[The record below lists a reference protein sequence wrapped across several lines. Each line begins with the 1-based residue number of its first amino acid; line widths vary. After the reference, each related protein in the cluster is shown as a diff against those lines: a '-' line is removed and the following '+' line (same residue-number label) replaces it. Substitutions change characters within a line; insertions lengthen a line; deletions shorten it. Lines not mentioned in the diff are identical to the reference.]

1 MYNSEHN
8 KVRIIIITM
17 GISRIVEPL
26 VDNNEV
32 IGIIE
37 CAPRKVKGNYLFFSF
52 LKKLNSFFK
61 KKKTLKFYC
70 EKKKL
75 PYYYM
80 DKGSN
85 KELED
90 WVKKMNPDVIFVYS
104 MSQLLKPNI
113 FTIPKY
119 GTLNLHPS
127 FLPKYRGPNPWF
139 WTYYNFEEFGGVTL
153 HYIDE
158 GEDTGDIIYQ
168 EQYKIRL
175 GLKSPEM
182 QDLAIGEIGNSLIS
196 KAIEN
201 IASLPKSK
209 QSEKSP
215 IKRAKNIGVNEH
227 KTIINWD
234 SWEIERIW
242 HVLRGTD
249 LWLNALPTP
258 IGIFKNQRWIVQ
270 GMERKKVSNYEEGK
284 IYKEKNRFFLVC
296 KEGVIYLS
304 IKFSIKRFLLSFIN
318 TYE

>member
-1 MYNSEHN
+1 MYNNEHN

-37 CAPRKVKGNYLFFSF
+37 CAPRKIKESYLFFSF

-70 EKKKL
+70 DKKKI

-85 KELED
+85 EELEY
-90 WVKKMNPDVIFVYS
+90 WVKKRNPDVIFVYS

-139 WTYYNFEEFGGVTL
+139 STYYNFEEFGGVTL
-153 HYIDE
+153 HYIDK

-182 QDLAIGEIGNSLIS
+182 QDIAIGKIGNSLIS
-196 KAIEN
+196 KAIAN
-201 IASLPKSK
+201 ISSLPRLKQPVKS
-209 QSEKSP
+209 ST
-215 IKRAKNIGVNEH
+215 KRAKNIGVNEH
-227 KTIINWD
+227 QTIIDFD

-242 HVLRGTD
+242 HVLRGTE
-249 LWLNALPTP
+249 LWLNSIPQPKGFLR
-258 IGIFKNQRWIVQ
+258 NQRWIVQ
-270 GMERKKVSNYEEGK
+270 EMKIKNIKKYDVGK
-284 IYKEKNRFFLVC
+284 IYKDENKFFLVC

-304 IKFSIKRFLLSFIN
+304 IKFSISRFLLSFIN
-318 TYE
+318 SYE